1 MLIKEMFLI
10 FLKLQLFLSNSL
22 LKFCP
27 IYETVSMS
35 RYGFLYPVDTGRTLN
50 VYKTFRRCPGRLRNV
65 LCTFNLRSVSTGKVT
80 FLLQFSMEKSLIEI

>member
-27 IYETVSMS
+27 IYETVSMN

-65 LCTFNLRSVSTGKVT
+65 LCTFNLRPVSMG
-80 FLLQFSMEKSLIEI
+80 

>member
-10 FLKLQLFLSNSL
+10 SLKLQLFLSNSL

-27 IYETVSMS
+27 IYETVSMN

-50 VYKTFRRCPGRLRNV
+50 VYKTFRRCLGPLSNV

-80 FLLQFSMEKSLIEI
+80 FL